1 MDINKLAINSIES
14 KTVRDYLIKIDH
26 KFSLIEQI
34 TIIYNS
40 GLKIKEKLEVF
51 NYIINDNNT
60 TDEIKY
66 KLKKLVNSINRV
78 MLELDSKNDLAYI
91 LYDEDG
97 LPICVKSLEI
107 ARNYNKENKLN
118 IDLFNIDVIDLMES
132 NIENNVKYKLCL
144 DEEFDIV
151 GYSKCNTVNTD
162 DEFSITEAYVNI
174 PNEFN
179 VGDLVTI
186 NKSTDKYVVIATSEI
201 PEHLIKECDFTDS
214 CITVVPKYVLNDKT
228 KGYKEQIEEI
238 FKNRI
243 KHVKQNEQCIDKL
256 STEHIHVNICDV
268 EKA

>member
-1 MDINKLAINSIES
+1 MDINRLAINSIES

-34 TIIYNS
+34 TLIYNS
-40 GLKIKEKLEVF
+40 KLKLKEKLKAF
-51 NYIINDNNT
+51 NCIINDSKIDDKIGNQLRK
-60 TDEIKY
+60 I
-66 KLKKLVNSINRV
+66 VSSINIDL
-78 MLELDSKNDLAYI
+78 LEMDNKNYI
-91 LYDEDG
+91 YMIYDEDG
-97 LPICVKSLEI
+97 IPICVKNLEI
-107 ARNYNKENKLN
+107 ARNYNKETKLN
-118 IDLFNIDVIDLMES
+118 IDLFNIDVIDLMETD
-132 NIENNVKYKLCL
+132 IVNNVKYRMCL
-144 DEEFDIV
+144 DEELDIV
-151 GYSKCNTVNTD
+151 GYVKCNTVNA
-162 DEFSITEAYVNI
+162 DEDFSITEAYVSI

-179 VGDLVTI
+179 VGDIVKI
-186 NKSTDKYVVIATSEI
+186 DKSNDKYVVIATSEI